1 MRERSV
7 VQIVLPRA
15 RETLPLA
22 RESKD
27 QEALVLELFPRPA
40 FALLSL
46 SLSLSL
52 SESLLSLPPNPPYFL
67 YPIPPPTL
75 SQV

>member
-46 SLSLSL
+46 SLSLS
-52 SESLLSLPPNPPYFL
+52 ESLLSLPPNPPYFL